1 VQWDDL
7 EERLARIYLTRA
19 EKVVFVSGDANV
31 DFEYIANVIDFAHHA
46 GVDRVG
52 LLTKDS
58 AAPAK

>member
-1 VQWDDL
+1 
-7 EERLARIYLTRA
+7 
-19 EKVVFVSGDANV
+19 VSGDANV